1 MAGYRAL
8 LADPAQRR
16 LLLGSAPADF
26 ADWLDYVALVA
37 VIVYVWQHG
46 PFELALFAIA
56 LTLPYV
62 TAGPFLAA
70 WVDRTSLKRVL
81 VVTNVVRAAAT
92 LSMAVAPNVVV
103 LLLLVLLRSFVDSA
117 FNPARQAALQAITAE
132 PQLTAANALH
142 AGLGQTAKVLGP
154 AIGGGL
160 MLIMPVQGVFVV
172 NGALS
177 ALSVLGFA
185 LVTLPPRPPTTEAH
199 PTIWSQF
206 GAGFAEFRKSRLM
219 FAVLVFVSAAHF
231 CFFLYDTLLGLLNQ
245 QLGFGATEL
254 GLGVT
259 ASGVGG
265 LIGAAIGGR
274 VAGVRPLLP
283 MAIAQLISGPIT
295 IALAIAA
302 MTGVAIP
309 FWAFLIALGTM
320 GGTTVF
326 MMILYRAVLQ
336 RETPPDRIA
345 RVVAAGEA
353 IIIVALMTAPFI
365 GSALASAYGIGTP
378 FLVAGVLVTLIG
390 IAGLVS
396 RV

>member
-26 ADWLDYVALVA
+26 ADWLDYVALIA
-37 VIVYVWQHG
+37 VITYVWQHG

-81 VVTNVVRAAAT
+81 VATNVVRAAAT
-92 LSMAVAPNVVV
+92 LSMAIAPNVVV
-103 LLLLVLLRSFVDSA
+103 LLFLVALRSTVDSA

-142 AGLGQTAKVLGP
+142 SALGQTAKILGP

-160 MLIMPVQGVFVV
+160 MLLMPAQGVFLV

-177 ALSVLGFA
+177 ALAVLGFA
-185 LVTLPPRPPTTEAH
+185 LVAIPPRPPAAQAH
-199 PTIWSQF
+199 PTLWSQF
-206 GAGFAEFRKSRLM
+206 GAGFTEFRKSRLM

-231 CFFLYDTLLGLLNQ
+231 GFFLYDTLIALLNQ
-245 QLGFGATEL
+245 ELGFSATEL
-254 GLGVT
+254 GLSVT

-265 LIGAAIGGR
+265 LIGAFLGGR
-274 VAGVRPLLP
+274 VANVRPLIL
-283 MAIAQLISGPIT
+283 MAIAQLVAGPIT
-295 IALAIAA
+295 VALAIAA
-302 MTGVAIP
+302 AAGLPIP
-309 FWAFLIALGTM
+309 FWAFLIAMATM

-326 MMILYRAVLQ
+326 MMIPYRAVLQ

-365 GSALASAYGIGTP
+365 GSALASAFGIAAP
-378 FLVAGVLVTLIG
+378 FLVAGVLLTILG
-390 IAGLVS
+390 IAGLFS